1 MAIYVVRHAK
11 AGDRAEWE
19 GDDRL
24 RPLTKSGRRQ
34 AEELS
39 AWLEKE
45 PIDAILSS
53 PYVRCL
59 QTVEPLAEQRKLTI
73 EPRTDLEEG
82 SGGESVLRI
91 AAEFKGRNV
100 VLCTHGDV
108 VEELLEQLIAQRL
121 VSRAR
126 AQLEKASTW
135 ILEEKRGRITGA
147 TYRPAPAA
155 RG

>member
-1 MAIYVVRHAK
+1 MPMYVVRHAK

-34 AEELS
+34 AEELA
-39 AWLEKE
+39 AWLKKE

-53 PYVRCL
+53 PFVRCL
-59 QTVEPLAEQRKLTI
+59 QSVEPLAEAHKLPIEARK
-73 EPRTDLEEG
+73 DLEEG
-82 SGGESVLRI
+82 AGGESILRI
-91 AAEFKGRNV
+91 VSGFKGRNV

-108 VEELLEQLIAQRL
+108 VEELLEHLIAQGL

-126 AQLEKASTW
+126 APLEKGSTW
-135 ILEEKRGRITGA
+135 VLEAKNGRITGA
-147 TYRPAPAA
+147 RYVAAP
-155 RG
+155 